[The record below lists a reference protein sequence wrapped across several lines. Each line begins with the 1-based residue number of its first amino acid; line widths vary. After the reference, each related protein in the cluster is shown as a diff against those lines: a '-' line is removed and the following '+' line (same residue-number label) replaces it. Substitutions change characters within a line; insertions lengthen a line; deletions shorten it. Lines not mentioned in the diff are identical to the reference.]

1 MEYGLIGRTLKHSFS
16 VEVHKQFEYKYELK
30 ELEPEALESFFKERN
45 FKGINVTIPYKTD
58 VIKYLDEIDDYAE
71 EIGAVNTV
79 VNRGGKLKGYNTD
92 IFGMMKMIEKTGV
105 TLKDKRVLILGT
117 GGTSKTAFFVAKK
130 MGARE
135 IAKVSRTPK
144 EKEISY
150 KEAEK
155 NGDKW
160 DIIINTTPCG
170 MYPNSNN
177 TPVNIDKFPN
187 LEGVFDMIYNPLRTE
202 LVLKAQERK
211 IPACGGLYM
220 LVSQGVIAAEK
231 FLDKTFD
238 DEVTDKIYKG
248 IVKEKMNI
256 VLTGMPGSGTSTI
269 AKMLGEYVDTD
280 ALIEEKNGKKCGE
293 IIKENG
299 EVFFRGEESKIIKEL
314 SVKNGMIISTGGGAV
329 LRDENIRNL
338 KKNGIIIYLDAPL
351 ERLVETASRP
361 LSDTREKL
369 EKMYKERMPVYEK
382 TCDEII
388 DAGGTAEETLRKV
401 REATDNENISY

>member
-248 IVKEKMNI
+248 IVNEKLNI
-256 VLTGMPGSGTSTI
+256 VLTGMPGSGKSTI

>member
-256 VLTGMPGSGTSTI
+256 VLTGMPGSGKSTI

>member
-30 ELEPEALESFFKERN
+30 ELEPEALESFFNERN

-170 MYPNSNN
+170 MYPEANN

-238 DEVTDKIYKG
+238 YEVTDKIYKG

-256 VLTGMPGSGTSTI
+256 VLTGMPGSGKSTI

-299 EVFFRGEESKIIKEL
+299 EDFFRGEESKIIKEL